1 MYDDGTASARG
12 AVATVS
18 AAASQAVAELLEGPV
33 QPVVSLG
40 NSTHIAWFGVGD
52 DVVVLGDGEAVRQPN
67 SVVIAG
73 AAASDV
79 LAAAGRGARLG
90 SGGLEVGPH
99 RVSVVRWWDPHP
111 ALSATAPDVVR
122 LFLSAAATLVPPV
135 GADSLEAALTAGDP
149 AAIVAEAEQFVG
161 RGPGLTP
168 TGDDLLTGAFGAYV
182 LIGEAL
188 RDERPEAVLAAAKVG
203 IEGLLGRTVSFS
215 AALLRHAMSGRVSVP
230 VAQVLRALLGRT
242 PLDDA
247 VEALLRVGNTS
258 GRALAQGVLVGAEA
272 ACAVAK

>member
-1 MYDDGTASARG
+1 MYNDGTGSVRGAVTTVTASA
-12 AVATVS
+12 
-18 AAASQAVAELLEGPV
+18 SQGIAELLEGPV
-33 QPVVSLG
+33 QPAESLG
-40 NSTHIAWFGVGD
+40 DSTHTAWFGVGD

-79 LAAAGRGARLG
+79 LATAGRGARLG
-90 SGGLEVGPH
+90 GGAIEVGPH

-111 ALSATAPDVVR
+111 ALDTTAPDVVR

-135 GADSLEAALTAGDP
+135 DADSLGSALTGGDP
-149 AAIVAEAEQFVG
+149 AAIVAEAEQFIG

-168 TGDDLLTGAFGAYV
+168 TGDDLLTGALGAYG

-188 RDERPEAVLAAAKVG
+188 RDDGPQAVLAATMPG
-203 IEGLLGRTVSFS
+203 IEGLLELTVAFS

-230 VAQVLRALLGRT
+230 VAQVLRALVGRT